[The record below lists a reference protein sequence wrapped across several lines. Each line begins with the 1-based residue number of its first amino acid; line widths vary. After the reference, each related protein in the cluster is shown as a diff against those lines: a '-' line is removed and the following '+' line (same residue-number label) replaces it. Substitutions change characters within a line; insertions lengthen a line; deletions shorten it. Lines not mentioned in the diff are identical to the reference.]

1 MSKYLKWGQLI
12 QPKHYHFVWNMNNK
26 SVHIYLPVLPMSNR
40 RKITMEIKI
49 SVKIAVSIVYILN
62 KVSSTLFMCLD
73 ETKLEMSV
81 CVL

>member
-1 MSKYLKWGQLI
+1 
-12 QPKHYHFVWNMNNK
+12 MNNK
-26 SVHIYLPVLPMSNR
+26 SVHIYLPVSPMSNR
-40 RKITMEIKI
+40 RKITIEIKI
-49 SVKIAVSIVYILN
+49 IVKIAVSIVYIFN